1 MKERNRQLDW
11 LLAKLQLVHNAMRDR
26 VLAAFESH
34 GSEVLSQMD
43 SQAAALEAGAG
54 DVVFPIDRVS
64 EEELIELLAKEVAS
78 EVPIVVVCEG
88 LPNAGVLTL
97 PEGTPE
103 AEAKWRLIVD
113 PIDGTRGLMYQ
124 KRPGWV
130 LTGVAPNTG
139 SETGLA
145 DIDLALMTEI
155 PLLKQHLGDQ
165 LWARRGQGV
174 QGVRTNRLTGQESS
188 LVISPSQAN
197 TIRQGFA
204 TVCRFFPGVRD
215 VLAAIDDELIA
226 RLLGKQRTDEAR
238 AFEDQYACT
247 GGQIYGLAM
256 GQDRFVADL
265 RPLMQ
270 PIADERNQGLGHCCH
285 PYDICTALIAE
296 EAGVVVRSPGGE
308 ELRIPLDTETKVSW
322 VGYANA
328 TLHKQIEPELVAI
341 LQGRKL
347 LKT

>member
-1 MKERNRQLDW
+1 MNQHNEQLDR
-11 LLAKLQLVHNAMRDR
+11 LLPKLRRVHNAMRER

-34 GSEVLSQMD
+34 GSEVLGEMD

-64 EEELIELLAKEVAS
+64 EEELVKLLADEVAT

-88 LPNAGVLTL
+88 LPDDGVLTL
-97 PEGTPE
+97 PEGTNE
-103 AEAKWRLIVD
+103 SEAKWRIIVD

-124 KRPGWV
+124 KRPGWI
-130 LTGVAPNTG
+130 LTGVAPNQG
-139 SETGLA
+139 PETMLA
-145 DIDLALMTEI
+145 DIELALMTEI

-165 LWARRGQGV
+165 LWARRGQGT
-174 QGVRTNRLTGQESS
+174 QGVRVNRISGEETP
-188 LVISPSQAN
+188 LVVSPSQAN

-270 PIADERNQGLGHCCH
+270 LIADEREQGLGHCCH

-296 EAGVVVRSPGGE
+296 EAGVVVQHPSGIR
-308 ELRIPLDTETKVSW
+308 LNVPLDTEMKVAW

-328 TLHKQIEPELVAI
+328 TLHEQIEPELIAI
-341 LQGRKL
+341 LRERKL
-347 LKT
+347 LE